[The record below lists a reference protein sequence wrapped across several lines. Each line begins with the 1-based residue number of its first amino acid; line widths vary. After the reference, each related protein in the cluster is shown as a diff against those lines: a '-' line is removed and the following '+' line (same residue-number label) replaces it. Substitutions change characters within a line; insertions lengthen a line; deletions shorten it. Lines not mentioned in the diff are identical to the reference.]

1 MTVLP
6 IAEAKANLE
15 QALQD
20 YAQSRSGSE
29 TTVRTDYALV
39 VTAMDYD
46 MPTSATYYFH
56 EHSGPIHARAGLV
69 FMMDEEVK
77 MLNRE
82 EALANDE

>member
-1 MTVLP
+1 MTIMSV
-6 IAEAKANLE
+6 ADAKEKLE

-20 YAQSRSGSE
+20 YAQARSGSE
-29 TTVRTDYALV
+29 TTVRTDYALC

-56 EHSGPIHARAGLV
+56 ENSGPMHSRAGLV

-82 EALANDE
+82 EANATD